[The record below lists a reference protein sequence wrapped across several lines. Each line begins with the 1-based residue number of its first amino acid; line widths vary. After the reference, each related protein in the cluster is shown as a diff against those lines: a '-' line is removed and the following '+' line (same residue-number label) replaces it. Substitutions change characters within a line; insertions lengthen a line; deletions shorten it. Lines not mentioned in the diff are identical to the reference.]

1 MTMAHLDSYRAG
13 SKVLFSGVYRVFHGH
28 GHAQPHCVTLIANR
42 YFPRCLQCES
52 FVRFELIFEAPYISD
67 HEMFRESE

>member
-13 SKVLFSGVYRVFHGH
+13 SKVLFSGVYRVFHGR
-28 GHAQPHCVTLIANR
+28 GHAQPHCVTLITNR

-52 FVRFELIFEAPYISD
+52 FVPFELIFEAPYISD